1 MSANDPKRT
10 LSFAQ
15 ISSSRSGCRGL
26 SGYVTFASRRNA
38 VAWEDIMKL
47 MHVFVASTAAFLIL
61 GSGAAKAGQTINDVG
76 AIACVNDKW
85 DVSLK
90 RTQVDRLRGSMRK
103 DPRRSHRTEV

>member
-1 MSANDPKRT
+1 MN
-10 LSFAQ
+10 
-15 ISSSRSGCRGL
+15 
-26 SGYVTFASRRNA
+26 
-38 VAWEDIMKL
+38 L
-47 MHVFVASTAAFLIL
+47 MHIFVASTAAFLIL

-103 DPRRSHRTEV
+103 DPRRSHRTEVHGGLRRKKYMPDGSWKGNGTCTYTYKGGDK